1 MIGYHVGHDDL
12 LQAAQGEN
20 LKLLLKGKNARQIMA
35 ECGVSRRHVVW
46 LRRRAESEGLA
57 LPPVKPHTNSRP
69 LA

>member
-1 MIGYHVGHDDL
+1 MLGMTTYYKQRRAKI
-12 LQAAQGEN
+12 